1 LGNINIKAAWETGR
15 ERNVGTDF
23 PVAIL
28 PTNIHP
34 RMSTQKSC
42 FTIQGRDERSL
53 VEMVEERILL
63 KYVINPS
70 NKEEFKQDLKMMG
83 ITHTSIFPDLDR
95 LAKELEELF

>member
-1 LGNINIKAAWETGR
+1 
-15 ERNVGTDF
+15 
-23 PVAIL
+23 
-28 PTNIHP
+28 
-34 RMSTQKSC
+34 
-42 FTIQGRDERSL
+42 
-53 VEMVEERILL
+53 MVEERILL